1 MKTFLEIGSGD
12 FETLDYL
19 TDFGWSGI
27 IIEPIPKYFHNLPK
41 RSNIHYLNIAID
53 WTDGY
58 RTMYTAPEE
67 TVLTTNYTRGMSSF
81 YQRDERLTQEIEVQ
95 TRTLESVLDEFDF
108 KTIDFLKVDTEGF
121 DAEIIKM
128 FPFTRYRPTHLKVE
142 KEHLSLE
149 DLSST
154 ISILSENG
162 YHCEWTERDIF
173 GFLVL

>member
-19 TDFGWSGI
+19 SDLGWSGI
-27 IIEPIPKYFHNLPK
+27 IIEPIPKYFDNLIK
-41 RSNIHYLNIAID
+41 RPNIHYLNVAVD
-53 WTDGY
+53 WTDGV
-58 RTMYTAPEE
+58 RIMYTANEE
-67 TVLTTNYTRGMSSF
+67 TVSETDYTRGMSSF
-81 YQRDERLTQEIEVQ
+81 FQRDKRLSQEITVQ
-95 TRTLESVLDEFDF
+95 TRTLESILDEFNF
-108 KTIDFLKVDTEGF
+108 ETIDFLKVDTEGY

-128 FPFTRYRPTHLKVE
+128 FPFSKYRPTHLKVE
-142 KEHLSLE
+142 KEHLSLK

-154 ISILSENG
+154 VRILSENG